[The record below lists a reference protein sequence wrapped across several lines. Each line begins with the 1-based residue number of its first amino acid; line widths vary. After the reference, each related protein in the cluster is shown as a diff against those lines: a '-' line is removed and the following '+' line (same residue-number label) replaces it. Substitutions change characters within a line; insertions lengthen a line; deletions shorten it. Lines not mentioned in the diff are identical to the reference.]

1 MGRYGEIWGDS
12 TLMFFRVTRTM
23 RASCCGVKAWNSACP
38 VKRNGEK
45 KRKRSAEGEGVEL
58 RLPQ

>member
-1 MGRYGEIWGDS
+1 M
-12 TLMFFRVTRTM
+12 MFFRVTRTM